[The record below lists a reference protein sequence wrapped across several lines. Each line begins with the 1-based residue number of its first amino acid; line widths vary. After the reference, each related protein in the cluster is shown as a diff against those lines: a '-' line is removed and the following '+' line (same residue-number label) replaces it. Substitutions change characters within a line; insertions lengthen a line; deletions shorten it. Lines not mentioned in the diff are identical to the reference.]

1 VKRHEEALEI
11 LFILRRRLLDRLAEV
26 VVSKRNTLLN
36 GHNHSDNPIS
46 SHSDLTEMIRNLSE
60 IDHAITGLADAVDES
75 VAPTAPPTEAT
86 KQTVTTPAP
95 IDLGAT
101 ANGNHLF
108 ARYLK
113 LLGNNRPE
121 EASRELSR
129 VLHVPL
135 DRVNTASRYVA
146 RSLKADPTV
155 ADRVA
160 DLGYQLGE
168 LDESEAMKQ
177 LMRVFGFQAVEARMA
192 VQALQSGIAGSAQ

>member
-1 VKRHEEALEI
+1 MKRHEEALEI

-26 VVSKRNTLLN
+26 VVSKRETLLN

-60 IDHAITGLADAVDES
+60 IDHAIAGLADAVEDS
-75 VAPTAPPTEAT
+75 VPPAPPKPDA
-86 KQTVTTPAP
+86 QNNTVTTPAP
-95 IDLGAT
+95 VDLGAT

-113 LLGNNRPE
+113 LLSSNRPE

-160 DLGYQLGE
+160 DLGYQITE

-192 VQALQSGIAGSAQ
+192 VQALQSGVAGSVR